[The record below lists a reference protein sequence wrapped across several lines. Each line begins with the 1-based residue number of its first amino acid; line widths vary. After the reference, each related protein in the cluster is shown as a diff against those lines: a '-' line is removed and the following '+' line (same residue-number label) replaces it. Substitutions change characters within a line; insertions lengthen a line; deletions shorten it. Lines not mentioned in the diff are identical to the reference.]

1 MNRERLV
8 EWISAHTEEMIAD
21 FQRLLQAE
29 SVRGEGEPHAPF
41 GKGVREALD
50 IVLELGKRFE
60 LRPRDFD
67 GYACDLEIGA
77 GNEMVASLSHID
89 VVPAGTGWTKPPF
102 GAVMEDGYIYARGAT
117 DDKGAT
123 MASIYAIR
131 ALKELNVPLQR
142 RVRLIIGCDEESR
155 WECMQYY
162 LAHEPERPVWGI
174 SPDAGWPFIYGEK
187 GIANLF
193 LQKSV
198 QVPETM
204 VRVLW
209 AQGGERH
216 NMVPDYASALVNC
229 ALQPAH
235 PLPEGVEWQPDP
247 AGWRLIARGKS
258 SHGSH
263 PEGGINA
270 VTRLLEALQPL
281 ELPDN
286 EIWLETVLDWSR
298 SLDGM
303 ALGIAHHD
311 DLSGSLTSNLGILD
325 YDGSRVLCVFNIRY
339 PITWS
344 LEALQERLQPTLER
358 TGFELAEVRHTPPHY
373 VPLETPFLQ
382 TILRIYRE
390 ETGDMESQPSTMGG
404 GTYARV
410 MPNLVAIGSGFE
422 GDGRAHEP
430 DERIAIE
437 SLKKL
442 VRIYARIF
450 EGLANL

>member
-1 MNRERLV
+1 MERERLMN
-8 EWISAHTEEMIAD
+8 WIEAHTEEMIAD
-21 FQRLLQAE
+21 FQRLLRAQ
-29 SVRGEGEPHAPF
+29 SVRAEPAPNAPF
-41 GKGVREALD
+41 GKGVRDALD
-50 IVLELGKRFE
+50 IVLEMGKRFE
-60 LRPRDFD
+60 MRPRDFD
-67 GYACDLEIGA
+67 GYAGDLEIGS
-77 GNEMVASLSHID
+77 GDEMIASLSHVD
-89 VVPAGTGWTKPPF
+89 VVPAGKGWTKPPF
-102 GAVMEDGYIYARGAT
+102 EAVIENGYIYARGAT

-123 MASIYAIR
+123 VASIYAVR
-131 ALKELNVPLQR
+131 ALKELDVPLKR

-155 WECMQYY
+155 WECMQHY
-162 LAHEPERPVWGI
+162 LAHEPERPVWGV

-198 QVPETM
+198 QPADAA
-204 VRVLW
+204 VRLLW
-209 AQGGERH
+209 ARGGERH
-216 NMVPDYASALVNC
+216 NMVPDYAEAQLSRAQ
-229 ALQPAH
+229 QPDY
-235 PLPEGVEWQPDP
+235 PLPDGVEWHGD
-247 AGWRLIARGKS
+247 RVVARGKS
-258 SHGSH
+258 AHGSH

-281 ELPDN
+281 NLPDN
-286 EIWLETVLDWSR
+286 ALWLDTVLEWSR
-298 SLDGM
+298 SLDGA
-303 ALGIAHHD
+303 ALGIDHSD
-311 DLSGSLTSNLGILD
+311 ELSGKLTSNLGVFD

-344 LEALQERLQPTLER
+344 LEALQERLQPTLVR

-382 TILRIYRE
+382 TLLRIYRE

-410 MPNLVAIGSGFE
+410 MPNLVAIGAAFE
-422 GDGRAHEP
+422 GDGSAHEP
-430 DERIAIE
+430 DERIAIQ

-442 VRIYARIF
+442 VRLYARIF